1 MPASFWFSSNTIIY
15 VILLHFLLQL
25 HLRNVYPITSSVILL
40 FFFKCM
46 RARNFTSEGISFSRT
61 NLLNSPLPCQV
72 SCSFLGS
79 QGASATSQAWTLPI
93 VIPARSLP
101 ASQVAHSVLCQPGI
115 WGSFLAPSFPS
126 HHIQLVTMKTSR
138 IHLLRIAQITQF
150 SPSSPLSHHSAEL
163 LIPTQG
169 SCLLSPVPISIHCP
183 QNDPVEQS
191 SLLTPL
197 PQTYNIDT
205 FKSRIKSQFFRG
217 DI

>member
-25 HLRNVYPITSSVILL
+25 HLRNVYPITSSVIF

-46 RARNFTSEGISFSRT
+46 SARNFTSEGISFSRT

-79 QGASATSQAWTLPI
+79 QGASPTSQAWTLPI

-101 ASQVAHSVLCQPGI
+101 ASQVTPFCVVPARNLGLLPGSLFSLTPHPI
-115 WGSFLAPSFPS
+115 S
-126 HHIQLVTMKTSR
+126 HHENLTN
-138 IHLLRIAQITQF
+138 
-150 SPSSPLSHHSAEL
+150 SPPSCRSDHPVLSILTLSHHSAEL

-169 SCLLSPVPISIHCP
+169 SCRLSPVPISIHCP
-183 QNDPVEQS
+183 QNDPDEQTR
-191 SLLTPL
+191 LLTPL
-197 PQTYNIDT
+197 LQTYNIGA